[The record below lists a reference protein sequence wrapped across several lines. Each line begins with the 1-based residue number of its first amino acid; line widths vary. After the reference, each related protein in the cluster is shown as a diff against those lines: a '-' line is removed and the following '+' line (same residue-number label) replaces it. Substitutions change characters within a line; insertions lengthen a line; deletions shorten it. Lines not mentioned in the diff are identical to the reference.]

1 MADLRFDLP
10 NKCVVVERGSE
21 EKKREAL
28 ERGRQQALRVAR
40 AEAEGGAQ
48 QYRDPALLIH
58 HSSSESA
65 PP

>member
-10 NKCVVVERGSE
+10 KKKVFVERGSD

-40 AEAEGGAQ
+40 MEAEAAQREAQ
-48 QYRDPALLIH
+48 QYIDRDSLRDRNY
-58 HSSSESA
+58 
-65 PP
+65 